1 MVIVVAAV
9 VEERKDLEDEL
20 SQALIANPNGAIAK
34 KKRQLDAVQSEH
46 TTSMLGMYKVV
57 MSL

>member
-1 MVIVVAAV
+1 MVAAV